1 MKEMKKTGVKNLREN
16 KWEIEK
22 GLILKERKIYVP
34 KNEKLR
40 IEIIWLYHD
49 MPVVEHKG
57 R

>member
-1 MKEMKKTGVKNLREN
+1 MKKTGVKNLREN

-34 KNEKLR
+34 KNKELR

-49 MPVVEHKG
+49 MLVVEHKG